1 MQGWRATKRHG
12 VTRKRKNRLKQALL
26 RHKYKPIQETIKSL
40 KKYKIC

>member
-1 MQGWRATKRHG
+1 MQGRRATKRHG

-26 RHKYKPIQETIKSL
+26 RHKYKPKETIKSL